1 MLNQRIKV
9 LIADCS
15 VLITGLL
22 KELISKDPQIE
33 VVAKVREPFE
43 AMNMILKHRPD
54 MIICDLEIPKMNG
67 IELVKRL
74 MSFYSI
80 PVIVVSS
87 TPNDIFDVLDMGAVD
102 FLIKPK
108 NKSSDKLRE
117 FADCLVNSIKAVVN
131 ANEKN
136 STKRFSKN
144 EDIKLDKKDI
154 IAIGAST
161 GGTETIYKILKGLS
175 ADIPGIV
182 VVQHIPPVFS
192 GMFAERMNNQTE
204 FTVTEA
210 KGNEVIEPGRVFIAP
225 GDKHLMVKRVDG
237 KYITELYSGSKVS
250 GHCPSVDVLF
260 NSVANVCGKN
270 AIGVILTGMGK
281 DGAKGLL
288 HMKQKGAITIGQ
300 DEKSSVVYGMP
311 KVAFEIGA
319 VGKQYNIESI
329 PSAIINA
336 LKKKESRA

>member
-15 VLITGLL
+15 ILITGLL

-108 NKSSDKLRE
+108 SKSSDKLRE

-237 KYITELYSGSKVS
+237 KYITELYAGSKVN

-260 NSVANVCGKN
+260 NSVANVCGEN

-288 HMKQKGAITIGQ
+288 HMRQKGAITIGQ